1 MISAHEA
8 KKITTNSVATYLR
21 DIEAG
26 IKKNAALGKYSYE
39 HLLDAED
46 DIVDKIQEKLEK
58 LDFTV
63 TAERTFGFDCIWRIK
78 MTISW
83 ETNEE
88 TKEENKPCGH

>member
-1 MISAHEA
+1 MF
-8 KKITTNSVATYLR
+8 VAFFVVARHFATGR
-21 DIEAG
+21 F
-26 IKKNAALGKYSYE
+26 E